1 MYHSNTDC
9 ILIFFWYVVVLL
21 TSTTIIP
28 LIYIEPGILFWILLT
43 VWNKIAEN
51 NSPEEVSM
59 WKNHK
64 LHYLNCW
71 VYYAELSILDL
82 WLELVT
88 LYQTD
93 LLIFQQ
99 YLNVSLLYYDMRY
112 YINEI
117 SRAYNLQCYWL
128 KHIDYNNFLSI
139 IKYLQN
145 HSSSFCPVRC

>member
-9 ILIFFWYVVVLL
+9 TLIFFWYVVVLL

-99 YLNVSLLYYDMRY
+99 YLNVSLLHYDMRY
-112 YINEI
+112 YVDEI
-117 SRAYNLQCYWL
+117 SRTYSNCYYL
-128 KHIDYNNFLSI
+128 KHIDYNTFLSI
-139 IKYLQN
+139 IKYLKN
-145 HSSSFCPVRC
+145 HSSSFCPVHC

>member
-9 ILIFFWYVVVLL
+9 TLIFFWYVVVLL

-117 SRAYNLQCYWL
+117 SRAHRFPNL
-128 KHIDYNNFLSI
+128 KKIFLSSLVLWQI
-139 IKYLQN
+139 
-145 HSSSFCPVRC
+145 

>member
-9 ILIFFWYVVVLL
+9 TLIFFWYVVVLL

-112 YINEI
+112 YMNEI
-117 SRAYNLQCYWL
+117 SRAYYLL
-128 KHIDYNNFLSI
+128 KQIYYNIFLST
-139 IKYLQN
+139 IKYFQN
-145 HSSSFCPVRC
+145 HSPLFFSVRC

>member
-9 ILIFFWYVVVLL
+9 TLIFFWYVVVLL

-99 YLNVSLLYYDMRY
+99 YLNVSLLYHDIRY

-117 SRAYNLQCYWL
+117 RRAYSNYYL
-128 KHIDYNNFLSI
+128 KHIDYNTFLSI

-145 HSSSFCPVRC
+145 HSSSFCPVHC

>member
-9 ILIFFWYVVVLL
+9 TLIFFWYVVVLL

-28 LIYIEPGILFWILLT
+28 LIYIEPGILFWRMLT

-71 VYYAELSILDL
+71 VYYAESSILDL

-99 YLNVSLLYYDMRY
+99 YLNVPLLYYDMRY

-117 SRAYNLQCYWL
+117 SRVYSN
-128 KHIDYNNFLSI
+128 DYNMF
-139 IKYLQN
+139 Y
-145 HSSSFCPVRC
+145 

>member
-9 ILIFFWYVVVLL
+9 TLIFFWYVVVLL

-112 YINEI
+112 YIDEI
-117 SRAYNLQCYWL
+117 SRTYYLLKQIYYN
-128 KHIDYNNFLSI
+128 IFLSV
-139 IKYLQN
+139 IKYFQN
-145 HSSSFCPVRC
+145 HSPLFCSVRC

>member
-9 ILIFFWYVVVLL
+9 TLIFFWYVVVLL

-112 YINEI
+112 YMNLINLGLR
-117 SRAYNLQCYWL
+117 SWVAT
-128 KHIDYNNFLSI
+128 
-139 IKYLQN
+139 IKNAICARLEDSPFTKYTI
-145 HSSSFCPVRC
+145 SFCATV